1 MIEQIMSLSETAQ
14 VDLQELIERAMTI
27 STMQ

>member
-1 MIEQIMSLSETAQ
+1 MIEQIMNLSETAQ